1 MYFVQTVQTSKKY
14 PLFQKEE
21 DREKKEK
28 EIHPVNGT
36 YAESLQSIKKC
47 LMVNDRKIICL
58 KVEKRQEG
66 KKISTHSAP
75 TYHIFIIHL
84 VLLID
89 KKIIL

>member
-1 MYFVQTVQTSKKY
+1 MYFVQIIQTSKKY

-36 YAESLQSIKKC
+36 YAETLQSIKKC

-66 KKISTHSAP
+66 KKSLHTQPPH
-75 TYHIFIIHL
+75 TIF
-84 VLLID
+84 LLYT
-89 KKIIL
+89 

>member
-1 MYFVQTVQTSKKY
+1 MYFVQSVQTSKKY

-36 YAESLQSIKKC
+36 YAETLQSIKKC

-66 KKISTHSAP
+66 KKSLHTQPPH
-75 TYHIFIIHL
+75 TIF
-84 VLLID
+84 LLYT
-89 KKIIL
+89 